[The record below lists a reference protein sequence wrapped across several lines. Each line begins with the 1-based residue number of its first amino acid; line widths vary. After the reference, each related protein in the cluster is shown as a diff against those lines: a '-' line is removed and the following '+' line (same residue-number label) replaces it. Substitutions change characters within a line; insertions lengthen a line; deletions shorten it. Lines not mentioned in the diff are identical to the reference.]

1 MAKALK
7 SPANRAA
14 SRPLARGHLNPAPTG
29 RGLAD
34 ARRVHPA
41 LPHVRARPERATRH
55 APLRT
60 PTLAAFGRQWFEDLR
75 VGWKPS
81 NCESI
86 TCILEGIVYPMLG
99 DRPVD
104 SIRRS
109 DLLAFRAEV
118 MRTRPGRGGNKTIG
132 NRRAN
137 RIMTVFQTVLREA
150 ALQLD
155 FPDPCLQM
163 RPLKEPRADIQPF
176 SLDEIGRL
184 VNAAPTLFKDYILV
198 RCLTAMRS
206 GEINGLPWENVD
218 FDNRMIRVR
227 AARVRG
233 EQVLPKNEFGDRD
246 IPMSQPVF
254 DAMKRQF
261 KRTGKLNTFV
271 FLSARG
277 KPINTNNFS
286 NRDWP
291 EILTKANLKL
301 RRPYQTRHTG
311 ATLML
316 ASGENPEWIA
326 HVLGHADCEMLWR
339 VYSRYVPNMTR
350 KDGSALD
357 AVVRK
362 RFRQVSQ

>member
-7 SPANRAA
+7 SPSNRAA
-14 SRPLARGHLNPAPTG
+14 SRPLARGQFNPEPTG
-29 RGLAD
+29 RGLGD
-34 ARRVHPA
+34 ARRIHPA
-41 LPHVRARPERATRH
+41 RPHARARPERATRH
-55 APLRT
+55 APLRA
-60 PTLAAFGRQWFEDLR
+60 PTLAAFGRQWFQDLR

-86 TCILEGIVYPMLG
+86 TCILEGVVYPMLG

-118 MRTRPGRGGNKTIG
+118 MRTRPGRSGNKTIG

-163 RPLKEPRADIQPF
+163 KPLREPRADIQPF
-176 SLDEIGRL
+176 SLEEIGRL
-184 VNAAPTLFKDYILV
+184 IEAAPTLFKDYILV

-218 FDNRMIRVR
+218 FENRHIRVR

-233 EQVLPKNEFGDRD
+233 
-246 IPMSQPVF
+246 
-254 DAMKRQF
+254 
-261 KRTGKLNTFV
+261 
-271 FLSARG
+271 
-277 KPINTNNFS
+277 
-286 NRDWP
+286 
-291 EILTKANLKL
+291 
-301 RRPYQTRHTG
+301 
-311 ATLML
+311 
-316 ASGENPEWIA
+316 
-326 HVLGHADCEMLWR
+326 
-339 VYSRYVPNMTR
+339 
-350 KDGSALD
+350 
-357 AVVRK
+357 
-362 RFRQVSQ
+362 